1 MWSVGMVQNNPKST
15 IEIIFDPQSVSVH
28 IRGVDVADSVWSQI
42 YLLCS
47 AGSENVDILSKCAI
61 QLPWFEF
68 RRILQPLAGYITK
81 EDINVAYNDHSKKL
95 ISDHLQDI
103 SALNAAITGKI
114 SETLDSNKVKDNL
127 SKTSFKRSLTMEQFR
142 DTCRLITLKH
152 GANFSVPGAG
162 KTSTLLAI
170 HAMLRKEGKIS
181 KLLVIAPRN
190 AFISW
195 EDEVAACFKES
206 SPDIVRLTG
215 GKDNISKLLNDDLE
229 IALITYQQL
238 PIVVD
243 DVIRYLQRNLVHL
256 VLDESHRIKR
266 GMPGVHYA
274 AVIRLADLA
283 QRRDILTGTPMPQST
298 SDLGAQ
304 FDFLWPGGNILGGA
318 LEISDEQKRI
328 EAVNQNV
335 KPLYVRTTK
344 NELGLT
350 APKIKITSIELG
362 PVQSELYE
370 LLRSETARVLY
381 SIDREDITTFR
392 KLGRHVMRLLQ
403 VASNPMLV
411 TSNNAYDEEMSPIQP
426 GTRKWEL
433 LSEFSR
439 YEKPAKIEYVLERV
453 NTLCSEGHKVVVWSC
468 FVQNI
473 KLLETRL
480 SNLGAVSI
488 YGAIE
493 TGNENEIETREWRI
507 RRFHDDPDCQ
517 VLIGNPAACG
527 EGISLH
533 KVCHYAL
540 YVDRTFNAAHY
551 LQSVDRIHRLGLPPD
566 VVTEVEILRAS
577 DTIDIVVENR
587 LGDKIRTM
595 GKVLDDPDLCTM
607 AYDPEDIIEDIPAG
621 MDKRDI
627 HEIRRYLMGEK

>member
-1 MWSVGMVQNNPKST
+1 MVKNNSKST

-68 RRILQPLAGYITK
+68 RRILQPLAGYIAK
-81 EDINVAYNDHSKKL
+81 ENINVVYNDHSKKL
-95 ISDHLQDI
+95 ISNHLHD
-103 SALNAAITGKI
+103 STALKATITGKI
-114 SETLDSNKVKDNL
+114 SETLDLNNLKDDL
-127 SKTSFKRSLTMEQFR
+127 SQTSFKRSLTEEQFR

-162 KTSTLLAI
+162 KTSTLLAVHSI
-170 HAMLRKEGKIS
+170 LRKEGKVS
-181 KLLVIAPRN
+181 KLFVIAPRN

-206 SPDIVRLTG
+206 SPNVVRLTG
-215 GKDNISKLLNDDLE
+215 GKGNIAQLLNDDPD

-238 PIVVD
+238 PIVVE
-243 DVIRYLQRNLVHL
+243 DVISYLQRNLVHL

-266 GMPGVHYA
+266 GMPGVYYS
-274 AVIRLADLA
+274 AVIKLADLA

-298 SDLGAQ
+298 SDLGPQ
-304 FDFLWPGGNILGGA
+304 FDFLWPGGNVLGDVLG
-318 LEISDEQKRI
+318 LSDEQKRI

-344 NELGLT
+344 DELGLNP
-350 APKIKITSIELG
+350 PKIKITNIELG

-370 LLRSETARVLY
+370 LLRSETARVFNGM
-381 SIDREDITTFR
+381 DREDMITFR

-439 YEKPAKIEYVLERV
+439 YEKPAKIEYTLKRV

-473 KLLETRL
+473 KLLETLL

-507 RRFHDDPDCQ
+507 RRFHNDPDCR

-566 VVTEVEILRAS
+566 VVTKVEILEAN
-577 DTIDIVVENR
+577 DTIDAVVKNR
-587 LGDKIRTM
+587 LGGKICAM
-595 GKVLDDPDLCTM
+595 GKVLDDPDLCAM
-607 AYDPEDIIEDIPAG
+607 AYDLEDIIEAIPAG
-621 MDKRDI
+621 MDRRDI